1 MPRYIVRHVPAGD
14 GPIIDSRF
22 TGTKDGAIQFARRI
36 AEAQYPEMTVKRGGG
51 DALVVYDGDTYK
63 ATIGVEPPPD

>member
-36 AEAQYPEMTVKRGGG
+36 AEVQYPEMTVKRGGG
-51 DALVVYDGDTYK
+51 DALTGALDAAGITE
-63 ATIGVEPPPD
+63 VEDDDA